1 MHHALLVDEIVL
13 NILAALREADTP
25 YSQLNA
31 VAQTCHFLSPLA
43 LDFLWSEL
51 PDVRPLLQY
60 MEPNDP
66 RTSVPC
72 ASFQRAASR
81 VRKLSCPALACGD
94 AHSQIALTERLQL
107 LSMMRITTSLF
118 PNLRRLSWTDTDK
131 SRYVYIVLF
140 LSPTLES
147 LELDFFFHKPP
158 DFPFL
163 TSLPILCPNLHS
175 MSISKHSVIS
185 LSEDEGPSAVRTICR
200 LPRLTALECKS
211 STISEADLLH
221 LSKLKSLV
229 TLSLGIPPWV
239 SNDHGSLAS
248 HSSGAA
254 KDRVNRSWF
263 CNLRNLHLRAYSMPI
278 ITSFVEPGCRPL
290 QSVVFDISEAPTTAS
305 LTECFST
312 LNASQCD
319 NECSAMRSIKV
330 RDGLSNAILGVSQLL
345 PDSKVITVD
354 VFKPLFAF
362 TKLRVFDLG
371 VCLSFSLGDSDL
383 TAMASFWPELEVFC
397 LNEGRGW
404 CPSASEP
411 RPSIT
416 VRGLQSL
423 CALCPRLYQIAIVLN
438 ALDLF
443 LPCPITS
450 LSMRTSRQDT
460 ALARNLAVTHLSLGD
475 SRLANPHDVACALS
489 NIFPRLK
496 RISAWQ
502 YPLDILPEGRY
513 HRRLWEEV
521 NNILQQLFEQ
531 GHYSGSQV
539 IYNDH

>member
-1 MHHALLVDEIVL
+1 MHHALLVDEILL
-13 NILAALREADTP
+13 NILAALREADAP

-31 VAQTCHFLSPLA
+31 VARTCHLLSPLA

-60 MEPNDP
+60 MKPRIPNDQ

-72 ASFQRAASR
+72 PSFQRAASR
-81 VRKLSCPALACGD
+81 VRKLSCPALACSD
-94 AHSQIALTERLQL
+94 THSQTALTERLRL
-107 LSMMRITTSLF
+107 LSMMHITTALF
-118 PNLRRLSWTDTDK
+118 PNLRRLSWTDTDQ
-131 SRYVYIVLF
+131 SRYVYIRLF

-158 DFPFL
+158 NFPFL
-163 TSLPILCPNLHS
+163 TLLPKLCPNLHS
-175 MSISKHSVIS
+175 MSISKHPVIS
-185 LSEDEGPSAVRTICR
+185 LSGDEGPSAVQTICR

-211 STISEADLLH
+211 STISKADLLH
-221 LSKLKSLV
+221 LSQLKSLA
-229 TLSLGIPPWV
+229 TLSLGIPSWV
-239 SNDHGSLAS
+239 SSDHGSLEP

-254 KDRVNRSWF
+254 KDCADRLWF
-263 CNLRNLHLRAYSMPI
+263 CNLRNLHLRAYSMPV

-312 LNASQCD
+312 LYSTQCD
-319 NECSAMRSIKV
+319 NECNAMRSIKV
-330 RDGLSNAILGVSQLL
+330 RDSFSKATLGVSQLL
-345 PDSKVITVD
+345 PDSKVITLD

-383 TAMASFWPELEVFC
+383 TAMASSWPELEVFC

-404 CPSASEP
+404 HLSASEP

-416 VRGLQSL
+416 IRGLQSL

-438 ALDLF
+438 AL

-450 LSMRTSRQDT
+450 HSSRQDT
-460 ALARNLAVTHLSLGD
+460 ALARNSAVTCLSLGD
-475 SRLANPHDVACALS
+475 SRLANPQDVACALS

-502 YPLDILPEGRY
+502 YPLDKLPEGRY

-521 NNILQQLFEQ
+521 NKILQQRDIT
-531 GHYSGSQV
+531 V
-539 IYNDH
+539 VAK

>member
-1 MHHALLVDEIVL
+1 MHHALLVHEILL
-13 NILAALREADTP
+13 NILTTLREADAP

-51 PDVRPLLQY
+51 PDVKPVLQY
-60 MEPNDP
+60 VKPRIPNDP
-66 RTSVPC
+66 CTSGPS

-81 VRKLSCPALACGD
+81 VRKLSCPVLACGD
-94 AHSQIALTERLQL
+94 TYSQLALTERLQL
-107 LSMMRITTSLF
+107 LSTMRITTSLF
-118 PNLRRLSWTDTDK
+118 PNLRRLSWTDTDR
-131 SRYVYIVLF
+131 SRYVYIRLF

-163 TSLPILCPNLHS
+163 PLLPKLCPNLHS

-185 LSEDEGPSAVRTICR
+185 SSGDEGPSAVRTICR
-200 LPRLTALECKS
+200 LPRLAALECKS

-221 LSKLKSLV
+221 LSQLKSLV
-229 TLSLGIPPWV
+229 TLSLGIPAWV
-239 SNDHGSLAS
+239 SIDHGSSAL
-248 HSSGAA
+248 HSSEAA
-254 KDRVNRSWF
+254 KDHARRSWF

-278 ITSFVEPGCRPL
+278 VTSFVEPGCRPL
-290 QSVVFDISEAPTTAS
+290 QSAVFDISEPPTTAS
-305 LTECFST
+305 LTECFCALYS
-312 LNASQCD
+312 SQCD

-330 RDGLSNAILGVSQLL
+330 RDGLSNTTFGVSQLL
-345 PDSKVITVD
+345 PDSKIITVD

-383 TAMASFWPELEVFC
+383 TAMATSWPELEVFY

-404 CPSASEP
+404 RPPSTEP
-411 RPSIT
+411 RSLIT
-416 VRGLQSL
+416 VRGLQSM
-423 CALCPRLYQIAIVLN
+423 CALCPRLHQIAVVLN
-438 ALDLF
+438 ALDPF

-460 ALARNLAVTHLSLGD
+460 TLAHNLAVTHLSLGD
-475 SRLANPHDVACALS
+475 SRLENPHDVACALS

-496 RISAWQ
+496 SISAWQ
-502 YPLDILPEGRY
+502 YPLDTLPEGRH

-521 NNILQQLFEQ
+521 NNILQQRLNRDITA
-531 GHYSGSQV
+531 V
-539 IYNDH
+539 AK